1 MEKIEDI
8 WLCSLCV
15 KDTKLW
21 HKEDFDFEEE
31 DRDANT
37 VGTVKGKSKS
47 ANSKPKRN
55 NIDLI
60 TLSSDE
66 EEEDDDEGE
75 EEDEVEFLAEME
87 GHFFGNQDTSEV
99 RSFLQ
104 SFVMSH
110 VLILLFQAEFSEGGD
125 AEDPFGD
132 ISDAEIS
139 EVTESSEDFDAGE
152 VMIVS

>member
-21 HKEDFDFEEE
+21 QKEDFDFEEE

-47 ANSKPKRN
+47 ANAKPKKN

-66 EEEDDDEGE
+66 EEEDDDD

-99 RSFLQ
+99 KKFLQ

-110 VLILLFQAEFSEGGD
+110 VFILLFQAEFSEAGD

-139 EVTESSEDFDAGE
+139 EVTESSDDFDAGE

>member
-21 HKEDFDFEEE
+21 QKEDFDFEEE

-47 ANSKPKRN
+47 ANAKPKRN
-55 NIDLI
+55 SIDLI

-66 EEEDDDEGE
+66 EEEDDDD

-99 RSFLQ
+99 KKNLQ
-104 SFVMSH
+104 SFVMRH
-110 VLILLFQAEFSEGGD
+110 VFIILFQAEFSEAGD

-139 EVTESSEDFDAGE
+139 EVTESSDDFDAGE

>member
-1 MEKIEDI
+1 MLCFANIRKCREGGGMEKIEDI

-21 HKEDFDFEEE
+21 QKEDFDFEEE

-47 ANSKPKRN
+47 NNAKPKRN

-66 EEEDDDEGE
+66 EEEDEDDD
-75 EEDEVEFLAEME
+75 EDEVEFLAEME

-99 RSFLQ
+99 RFLLQ
-104 SFVMSH
+104 SFVKSH
-110 VLILLFQAEFSEGGD
+110 VFILLLF
-125 AEDPFGD
+125 
-132 ISDAEIS
+132 
-139 EVTESSEDFDAGE
+139 
-152 VMIVS
+152 

>member
-21 HKEDFDFEEE
+21 QKEDFDFEEE

-37 VGTVKGKSKS
+37 VGIVKGKSTS
-47 ANSKPKRN
+47 ANAKPKRN

-66 EEEDDDEGE
+66 EEEDDDE

-99 RSFLQ
+99 KKFLQ

-110 VLILLFQAEFSEGGD
+110 VFILLF
-125 AEDPFGD
+125 
-132 ISDAEIS
+132 
-139 EVTESSEDFDAGE
+139 
-152 VMIVS
+152 

>member
-21 HKEDFDFEEE
+21 QKEDFDFEEE

-47 ANSKPKRN
+47 ANAKPKKN
-55 NIDLI
+55 SIDLI

-66 EEEDDDEGE
+66 EEEDEDDD
-75 EEDEVEFLAEME
+75 EDEVEFLAEME

-99 RSFLQ
+99 KTNLQ
-104 SFVMSH
+104 F
-110 VLILLFQAEFSEGGD
+110 IPETDIAK
-125 AEDPFGD
+125 PFAI
-132 ISDAEIS
+132 ISRLTL
-139 EVTESSEDFDAGE
+139 EVYERFAKYR
-152 VMIVS
+152 

>member
-21 HKEDFDFEEE
+21 QKEDFDFEEE

-47 ANSKPKRN
+47 ANAKPKRN
-55 NIDLI
+55 SIDLI

-66 EEEDDDEGE
+66 EEEDDDD

-99 RSFLQ
+99 KTNLQ
-104 SFVMSH
+104 SFAMRH
-110 VLILLFQAEFSEGGD
+110 VLISLFQAEFSEAGD

-139 EVTESSEDFDAGE
+139 EVTESSDDFDAGE

>member
-15 KDTKLW
+15 KDLRAW
-21 HKEDFDFEEE
+21 EKEDFYFEEE

-47 ANSKPKRN
+47 AAAKPKRN

-66 EEEDDDEGE
+66 EEEDEDDDDDE

-87 GHFFGNQDTSEV
+87 GHFFGHQDTSEV
-99 RSFLQ
+99 KIISSIVCDESRL
-104 SFVMSH
+104 H
-110 VLILLFQAEFSEGGD
+110 IIILGRVQRGR
-125 AEDPFGD
+125 
-132 ISDAEIS
+132 
-139 EVTESSEDFDAGE
+139 
-152 VMIVS
+152 

>member
-15 KDTKLW
+15 KDLRAW
-21 HKEDFDFEEE
+21 EKEDFDFEEE

-37 VGTVKGKSKS
+37 VGTVKGKSKP
-47 ANSKPKRN
+47 ANAKPKRN

-66 EEEDDDEGE
+66 EEEDEDDDE

-99 RSFLQ
+99 RFLLE
-104 SFVMSH
+104 SFVMSRFF
-110 VLILLFQAEFSEGGD
+110 ISFFQAEFSEGGD

>member
-47 ANSKPKRN
+47 ANAKPKRN

-99 RSFLQ
+99 KIFLQ

-110 VLILLFQAEFSEGGD
+110 VLILLFQAEYSEGGD

>member
-47 ANSKPKRN
+47 AAAKPKRN

-66 EEEDDDEGE
+66 EEEDDDD

>member
-31 DRDANT
+31 DRDADT

-47 ANSKPKRN
+47 AAAKPKRN

-66 EEEDDDEGE
+66 EVEDDDDEGE

-99 RSFLQ
+99 RFLLE

-110 VLILLFQAEFSEGGD
+110 LF
-125 AEDPFGD
+125 
-132 ISDAEIS
+132 ISL
-139 EVTESSEDFDAGE
+139 F
-152 VMIVS
+152 